1 MPTGGTLETLILLAV
16 VGLLILLRFD
26 AARFGAADYDDE
38 ESPGG
43 IRTWLGRMSWYAFGL
58 LFIGIVYVLYPA
70 PLTELRLQMGDP
82 RAVVFI
88 AGIGLTLVGM
98 VFAAA
103 YAWWRFGE
111 LSLPPT
117 HRYGP
122 GILNSVAT
130 AFIDEA
136 AFRGILLGLLLVS
149 NWPLELAVGFQ
160 AVLYALATR
169 LGAVGRPRSLLLFSL
184 AVGLI
189 GGWVT
194 VATGGIGAIV
204 FAHAV
209 TRLSIFVAT
218 GHAGQVTPSA
228 AYDEQVIEED
238 TKYTPSG
245 WEVVGDNGR
254 TPTPG

>member
-1 MPTGGTLETLILLAV
+1 MPAGGALESLLLLAV
-16 VGLLILLRFD
+16 VGLLVLLRFD

-43 IRTWLGRMSWYAFGL
+43 LRNRLGRASWYVFGFL
-58 LFIGIVYVLYPA
+58 LIAIMYIVYPA
-70 PLTELRLQMGDP
+70 PLTELNLQMGEP
-82 RAVVFI
+82 RGFVFI
-88 AGIGLTLVGM
+88 SGLALALLGM
-98 VFAAA
+98 AFAAG

-111 LSLPPT
+111 VALPPA

-122 GILNSVAT
+122 GIINALAT

-136 AFRGILLGLLLVS
+136 TWRGIILGVLLVS
-149 NWPLELAVGFQ
+149 NWPVEHAIAFQ

-169 LGAVGRPRSLLLFSL
+169 LGAVGRPRSLLLWSL

-194 VATGGIGAIV
+194 VGTGGIGAIL

-209 TRLSIFVAT
+209 TRVAIFLAT

-228 AYDEQVIEED
+228 AYDEQVVEED
-238 TKYTPSG
+238 TRLAPAG
-245 WEVVGDNGR
+245 WEVVGDNGQHA
-254 TPTPG
+254 G

>member
-1 MPTGGTLETLILLAV
+1 MPTGGALESLILLAV

-43 IRTWLGRMSWYAFGL
+43 VRTWLGRLSWYLFGL
-58 LFIGIVYVLYPA
+58 LFIAVVYVLYPA
-70 PLTELRLQMGDP
+70 PLTELHLQMGDP
-82 RAVVFI
+82 RAVVFL
-88 AGIGLTLVGM
+88 AGLGLALLGM
-98 VFAAA
+98 VFAVA

-111 LSLPPT
+111 LALPPV

-122 GILNSVAT
+122 GVMNSLAT

-149 NWPLELAVGFQ
+149 NWPVELAIGFQ

-184 AVGLI
+184 VVGLV

-194 VATGGIGAIV
+194 VATNGIGAIL

-209 TRLSIFVAT
+209 TRLAIFVAT

-228 AYDEQVIEED
+228 AFDEQVVEED
-238 TKYTPSG
+238 SKLTPAG
-245 WEVVGDNGR
+245 WEVVGDHGR
-254 TPTPG
+254 SSG

>member
-1 MPTGGTLETLILLAV
+1 MLAGGALESLLLLAV
-16 VGLLILLRFD
+16 VGLLVLLRFD

-43 IRTWLGRMSWYAFGL
+43 FRTWMGRVSWYVFGIL
-58 LFIGIVYVLYPA
+58 LIALVYVVYPA
-70 PLTELRLQMGDP
+70 PLTELHLQIGEP
-82 RAVVFI
+82 RGTVFLAGVALALAGMVI
-88 AGIGLTLVGM
+88 AG
-98 VFAAA
+98 A

-111 LSLPPT
+111 LSLPPA

-122 GILNSVAT
+122 GVLSSLAT

-136 AFRGILLGLLLVS
+136 TWRGILLGLLLVS
-149 NWPLELAVGFQ
+149 NWPLEYAIGFQ

-169 LGAVGRPRSLLLFSL
+169 LGSVGRPRSLLVLSL
-184 AVGLI
+184 AIGLV

-194 VATGGIGAIV
+194 VMTNGIGAIL

-228 AYDEQVIEED
+228 AYDEQVVEED
-238 TKYTPSG
+238 SRLTPAG
-245 WEVVGDNGR
+245 WEVVGDNG
-254 TPTPG
+254 PASS